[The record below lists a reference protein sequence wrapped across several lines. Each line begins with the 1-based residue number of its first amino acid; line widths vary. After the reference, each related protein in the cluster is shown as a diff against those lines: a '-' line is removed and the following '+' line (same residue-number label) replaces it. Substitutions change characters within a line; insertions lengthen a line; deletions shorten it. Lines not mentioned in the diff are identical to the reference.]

1 MIGKFQNL
9 FYDEISMTTKEIL
22 LAQFTACYDENGWF
36 IALKNAVKNL
46 TAEQAIWKT
55 ENLDNSIW
63 EILSHLNFYNE
74 AYLKRF
80 KGIEYAYPTNDN
92 SATFSSAENA
102 TEEAWQAEIEKF
114 DSIMTEWRSL
124 LEAAESGKFD
134 ESVSETNKSAWG
146 SLIAHVNTHNAH
158 HGGQIVVLRKL
169 QGSWDAKQG
178 VS

>member
-1 MIGKFQNL
+1 MLSAK
-9 FYDEISMTTKEIL
+9 TIL
-22 LAQFTACYDENGWF
+22 IEQFTACYDENGWF
-36 IALKNAVKNL
+36 VTLKNALKNL

-80 KGIEYAYPTNDN
+80 KGITVDYSGIEN
-92 SATFSSAENA
+92 SETFSSAE
-102 TEEAWQAEIEKF
+102 TVSEDAWQAEIEKF

-124 LEAAESGKFD
+124 LEAAD
-134 ESVSETNKSAWG
+134 ESKFGETVSATNSSAWS
-146 SLIAHVNTHNAH
+146 SLIAHVNAHNAH

-169 QGSWDAKQG
+169 QGSWNAKEG